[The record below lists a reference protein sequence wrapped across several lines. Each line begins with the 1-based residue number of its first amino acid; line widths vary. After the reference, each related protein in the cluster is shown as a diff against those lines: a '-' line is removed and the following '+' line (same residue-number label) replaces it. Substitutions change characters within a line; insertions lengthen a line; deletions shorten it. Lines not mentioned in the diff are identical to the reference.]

1 MNLNEEQKKT
11 VAGWYASGASLDEI
25 QKRIKAEFGVH
36 LTYLDVRLMVAELPQ
51 PVEEAEP
58 EPRDGEGAAATP
70 GRDGEDAPVYDLD
83 GDAQDVAAAPSPS
96 QEAAPGEVEVS
107 VDALMIPGTFASGD
121 VTFSDGTKGKWY
133 LDRAGRLGLDGLPEG
148 YIPNPADGAV
158 FQSKLMSA
166 LQAKGL
172 C

>member
-1 MNLNEEQKKT
+1 MNLTEEQKKI

-25 QKRIKAEFGVH
+25 QKRIKAEFDVH
-36 LTYLDVRLMVAELPQ
+36 LTYLDLRLMVAELPQ
-51 PVEEAEP
+51 PVEETEP
-58 EPRDGEGAAATP
+58 EPRDGGGAASTS
-70 GRDGEDAPVYDLD
+70 GQDGEDVPVCDLD
-83 GDAQDVAAAPSPS
+83 GDAQDPAAAPS
-96 QEAAPGEVEVS
+96 QEAIPGEVEVL

-121 VTFSDGTKGKWY
+121 VTFSDGTKGRWY
-133 LDRAGRLGLDGLPEG
+133 LDRAGRLGLDGFPEG
-148 YIPNPADGAV
+148 YIPNKADWAV

>member
-51 PVEEAEP
+51 PAEEDEP
-58 EPRDGEGAAATP
+58 CDGEGAAATP
-70 GRDGEDAPVYDLD
+70 GHDGEEAPVYDLD
-83 GDAQDVAAAPSPS
+83 GDAQDVAEPPSPS
-96 QEAAPGEVEVS
+96 QEALPGEVEVS

-133 LDRAGRLGLDGLPEG
+133 LDQAGRLGLSGLPDG
-148 YIPNPADGAV
+148 YRPNPADGAV

>member
-1 MNLNEEQKKT
+1 MNVNEEQKKI
-11 VAGWYASGASLDEI
+11 VADWYASGASLDEI

-58 EPRDGEGAAATP
+58 EPRDGEDAAAASAH
-70 GRDGEDAPVYDLD
+70 DGEDAPVYDLE
-83 GDAQDVAAAPSPS
+83 GDAQDVAAAPAPS
-96 QEAAPGEVEVS
+96 QEAVPGDVEVS

-121 VTFSDGTKGKWY
+121 VTFGDGMKGKWY
-133 LDRAGRLGLDGLPEG
+133 LDRAGRLGLDGFPEG
-148 YIPNPADGAV
+148 YIPNKADGAV